1 MYKYIKYFIVLCV
14 LLLFTGC
21 GKNNNKLVMVTESDF
36 APYEYQSNG
45 EIVGVDV
52 DIAREIAKSL
62 NKELVIKDVDFGSI
76 VSELNS
82 GKADFAAAGMSINED
97 RKKNVDFS
105 IEYATSEQVIIV
117 RKGYDKIKSMNDLEG
132 KTISVQ
138 LGTVAD
144 TYLSDKFNNVK
155 IIREKKFLSAALD
168 VKSNKAD
175 CIVMDKLPALELV
188 KSNDE
193 LEVLNVPL
201 FTDKY
206 AIAVKKGNSKLLDQI
221 NSVLEKL
228 MKEGKIE
235 EYIIKHS
242 SN

>member
-1 MYKYIKYFIVLCV
+1 
-14 LLLFTGC
+14 
-21 GKNNNKLVMVTESDF
+21 
-36 APYEYQSNG
+36 
-45 EIVGVDV
+45 
-52 DIAREIAKSL
+52 
-62 NKELVIKDVDFGSI
+62 
-76 VSELNS
+76 
-82 GKADFAAAGMSINED
+82 
-97 RKKNVDFS
+97 
-105 IEYATSEQVIIV
+105 
-117 RKGYDKIKSMNDLEG
+117 
-132 KTISVQ
+132 
-138 LGTVAD
+138 
-144 TYLSDKFNNVK
+144 
-155 IIREKKFLSAALD
+155 
-168 VKSNKAD
+168 
-175 CIVMDKLPALELV
+175 MDKLPALELV